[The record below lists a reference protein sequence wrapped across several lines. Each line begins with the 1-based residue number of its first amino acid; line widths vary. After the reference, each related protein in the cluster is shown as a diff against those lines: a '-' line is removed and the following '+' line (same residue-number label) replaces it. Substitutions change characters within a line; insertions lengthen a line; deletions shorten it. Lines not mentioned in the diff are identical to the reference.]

1 MPGRRRKTPFMNRL
15 SMDERQTII
24 GLLHLNWPERRIA
37 RETGFHRATI
47 RRIAFEAAADLSKC
61 TTPGEVATESKPAQV
76 ATDPKCTSPPE
87 VPTDS
92 PRSRSVCEPY
102 RGFIESEAAKGRNAV
117 AIYQDLV
124 EHHGYPGAY
133 NAVKRFVGKLRP
145 RDPKISCRFET
156 EPGQEAQVDYGEGA
170 PTRHPRTEKYR
181 RPRLFVMKL
190 SNSRRAF
197 RKVVWNSSSEIWCKL
212 HEEAFAK
219 FGGTPHT
226 IRFDNLKEGVIKPD
240 VYDPQLNPLYAKML
254 EHYGVIALPCRPYAP
269 DLKGKV
275 ESEIGYTQETA
286 LKGRRFESIE
296 EQNAHLDRWDE
307 RWAMTR
313 IHGTT
318 KRQVRVMF
326 EEEKPY
332 LQQLPL
338 TSFEYYRI
346 GERTVHFDGFI
357 EVEAAYYHAP
367 PHYAGSRVIVHI
379 GRLWIRII
387 DPKTQ
392 QLVREHAVT
401 GKGQRRIVDAYLP
414 KQTPVK
420 VEQLAARIAGA
431 GPGCKAFAQR
441 LVEERGALAVRALY
455 GMLDLLRRYDAAAV
469 DQACAFAAASG
480 IASFKFLRTYLSH
493 HATPLKLKSEHR
505 IIPEIETY
513 AMHFTA
519 LTQGAPS

>member
-1 MPGRRRKTPFMNRL
+1 MPFMNRL
-15 SMDERQTII
+15 SMDERQSII
-24 GLLHLNWPERRIA
+24 GLLRLKWTERRIA

-47 RRIAFEAAADLSKC
+47 RRIALELAAETSKC
-61 TTPGEVATESKPAQV
+61 TTPGEVATDPKPAKV
-76 ATDPKCTSPPE
+76 ATEPKCTTPAE

-92 PRSRSVCEPY
+92 ARSRSACEPH
-102 RGFIESEAAKGRNAV
+102 RAFIEAEAAKGRNAV

-145 RDPKISCRFET
+145 RNRKISCRFET
-156 EPGQEAQVDYGEGA
+156 ELGQEAQVDYGEGA
-170 PTRHPRTEKYR
+170 LTRHPQTGKYR

-197 RKVVWNSSSEIWCKL
+197 RKVVWNSSTETWCKL

-219 FGGTPHT
+219 FGGAPQT
-226 IRFDNLKEGVIKPD
+226 IRLDNLKEGVIKPD

-275 ESEIGYTQETA
+275 ESEVGYTQETA

-296 EQNAHLDRWDE
+296 EQNLYLDRWDE

-326 EEEKPY
+326 EEERPF
-332 LQQLPL
+332 LQHLPP
-338 TSFEYYRI
+338 TRFEYYRM

-357 EVEAAYYHAP
+357 EVDGGYYHAP
-367 PHYAGSRVIVHI
+367 PHYVGRRVVVHI
-379 GRLWIRII
+379 GRLWVRII
-387 DPKTQ
+387 DPQTQ

-401 GKGQRRIVDAYLP
+401 GKGQRRIIDAYLP

-431 GPGCKAFAQR
+431 GRGCEAFAQR
-441 LVEERGALAVRALY
+441 LVEERGAIALRALY
-455 GMLDLLRRYDAAAV
+455 GMLDLLRRYEATAV
-469 DQACAFAAASG
+469 DQACAFAAASD
-480 IASFKFLRTYLSH
+480 ITSFKFLRTYLSH

-513 AMHFTA
+513 ATHFTT
-519 LTQGAPS
+519 LTQGAP

>member
-1 MPGRRRKTPFMNRL
+1 MPFMNRL
-15 SMDERQTII
+15 SMDERQSII
-24 GLLHLNWPERRIA
+24 GLLRLKWTERRIA
-37 RETGFHRATI
+37 RESGFHRATI
-47 RRIAFEAAADLSKC
+47 RRIALELAAETSKC
-61 TTPGEVATESKPAQV
+61 TTPGEVATDPKPAKV
-76 ATDPKCTSPPE
+76 ATEPKCTTPAE

-92 PRSRSVCEPY
+92 ARSRSACEPH
-102 RGFIESEAAKGRNAV
+102 RAFIEAEAAKGRNAV

-145 RDPKISCRFET
+145 RNRKISCRFET
-156 EPGQEAQVDYGEGA
+156 ELGQEAQVDYGEGA
-170 PTRHPRTEKYR
+170 LTRHPQTGKYR

-197 RKVVWNSSSEIWCKL
+197 RKVVWNSSTETWCKL

-219 FGGTPHT
+219 FGGAPQT
-226 IRFDNLKEGVIKPD
+226 IRLDNLKEGVIKPD

-275 ESEIGYTQETA
+275 ESEVGYTQETA

-296 EQNAHLDRWDE
+296 EQNLYLDRWDE

-326 EEEKPY
+326 EEERPF
-332 LQQLPL
+332 LQHLPP
-338 TSFEYYRI
+338 TRFEYYRM

-357 EVEAAYYHAP
+357 EVDGGYYHAP
-367 PHYAGSRVIVHI
+367 PHYVGRRVVVHI
-379 GRLWIRII
+379 GRLWVRII
-387 DPKTQ
+387 DPQTQ

-401 GKGQRRIVDAYLP
+401 GKGQRRIIDAYLP

-431 GPGCKAFAQR
+431 GRGCEAFAQR
-441 LVEERGALAVRALY
+441 LVEERGAIALRALY
-455 GMLDLLRRYDAAAV
+455 GMLDLLRRYEATAV
-469 DQACAFAAASG
+469 DQACAFAAASD
-480 IASFKFLRTYLSH
+480 ITSFKFLRTYLSH

-513 AMHFTA
+513 ATHFTT
-519 LTQGAPS
+519 LTQGAP

>member
-1 MPGRRRKTPFMNRL
+1 MPFMNRL
-15 SMDERQTII
+15 SMDERQSII
-24 GLLHLNWPERRIA
+24 GLLRLKWPERRIA

-47 RRIAFEAAADLSKC
+47 RRIALEVAAELSKC
-61 TTPGEVATESKPAQV
+61 TTRDEVATDSKWPTPPRVPA
-76 ATDPKCTSPPE
+76 
-87 VPTDS
+87 DS
-92 PRSRSVCEPY
+92 PQSRSACEPH
-102 RGFIESEAAKGRNAV
+102 RRFIEAEAAKGRNAV

-170 PTRHPRTEKYR
+170 PMRHPQTGKYR

-219 FGGTPHT
+219 FGGAPYT
-226 IRFDNLKEGVIKPD
+226 IRFDNLKEAVLKPD

-296 EQNAHLDRWDE
+296 EQNLHLDRWDE

-318 KRQVRVMF
+318 KRQVRAMF
-326 EEEKPY
+326 EEERTF
-332 LQQLPL
+332 LQQLPP
-338 TSFEYYRI
+338 TRFEYYRV

-357 EVEAAYYHAP
+357 EVDGGYYHAP
-367 PHYAGSRVIVHI
+367 PHYVGSRVVVHI

-401 GKGQRRIVDAYLP
+401 GKGQRRIIDAYLP

-431 GPGCKAFAQR
+431 GPGCAAFAQK
-441 LVEERGALAVRALY
+441 LVEERGALALRALY
-455 GMLDLLRRYDAAAV
+455 GMLDLLRRYEAAAV

-505 IIPEIETY
+505 IIPKIETY
-513 AMHFTA
+513 ALHFTT

>member
-24 GLLHLNWPERRIA
+24 GLLRLNWPERRIA

-47 RRIAFEAAADLSKC
+47 RRVAREAAAELSKC
-61 TTPGEVATESKPAQV
+61 TTPDEVATDPKPAKV

-87 VPTDS
+87 VPTDLV
-92 PRSRSVCEPY
+92 RSRSGCEPY
-102 RGFIESEAAKGRNAV
+102 RGFIEGEAVKGRNAV

-170 PTRHPRTEKYR
+170 PTRHPQTGKYR

-197 RKVVWNSSSEIWCKL
+197 RKTVWNSSSEIWCKL

-219 FGGTPHT
+219 FGGAPHT
-226 IRFDNLKEGVIKPD
+226 IRLDNLKEGVIKPD
-240 VYDPQLNPLYAKML
+240 VYDPQLNPLYVKML

-296 EQNAHLDRWDE
+296 EQNVHLERWDE

-332 LQQLPL
+332 LQLLPL
-338 TSFEYYRI
+338 TRFEYYRI

-357 EVEAAYYHAP
+357 EVDAAYYHAP
-367 PHYAGSRVIVHI
+367 PHYAGRRVIVHI

-431 GPGCKAFAQR
+431 GPGCKAFAQG
-441 LVEERGALAVRALY
+441 LVEERGALALRALY

-469 DQACAFAAASG
+469 DQACAFAATSG
-480 IASFKFLRTYLSH
+480 IASFKFLRRYLSH
-493 HATPLKLKSEHR
+493 HATPVKLKSEHR

-513 AMHFTA
+513 TMHFTA
-519 LTQGAPS
+519 LTQGAP